1 MANKI
6 KKMMNNWTAYTVGW
20 IESSNDT
27 YENIIHLSQEEY
39 DELETKDPDT
49 LYSTPDSST
58 DPALSI
64 IWEIKIFSWTT
75 IPDKFLECD
84 WSALSTS
91 AYPELFAV
99 IWYTYW
105 WSEWTFNLP
114 NIKGKV
120 VAWYDS
126 GDTCFNSA
134 WKCWWEKAH
143 TLTVNEMPAHCHQQ
157 TWYIWSWQSFGFCP
171 NHVSSNASTLVN
183 AWYTCNTWWGCA
195 HNNLQP
201 YITLKYIIRCK

>member
-1 MANKI
+1 
-6 KKMMNNWTAYTVGW
+6 MMNNWTAYTVGS

-39 DELETKDPDT
+39 DALETKDPDT
-49 LYSTPDSST
+49 LYSTPDSSV

-84 WSALSTS
+84 WSALSTT

-114 NIKGKV
+114 NLKGRV
-120 VAWYDS
+120 VTWYDS
-126 GDTCFNSA
+126 GDNCFNSI
-134 WKCWWEKAH
+134 WKRWWEKAH
-143 TLTVNEMPAHCHQQ
+143 TLTVSEMPSHCHLFAWARND
-157 TWYIWSWQSFGFCP
+157 TSCSDADSFLNWDPDYACGWSSYCWSHC
-171 NHVSSNASTLVN
+171 STY
-183 AWYTCNTWWGCA
+183 AGYSWA

>member
-1 MANKI
+1 MI
-6 KKMMNNWTAYTVGW
+6 NNWTEYKLGS
-20 IESSNDT
+20 IDSSNET
-27 YENIIHLSQEEY
+27 YENIIHLSQADY
-39 DELETKDPDT
+39 DALETKDPDT

-84 WSALSTS
+84 WSALSTD

-114 NIKGKV
+114 NLNGKV
-120 VAWYDS
+120 ITWFDS
-126 GDTCFNSA
+126 SDACFCCM
-134 WKCWWEKAH
+134 WCTWWEKTH
-143 TLTVNEMPAHCHQQ
+143 TLTVDEMPEHCHEIQH
-157 TWYIWSWQSFGFCP
+157 WSTDFYSCMTAAYWAYDLNWRQKTC
-171 NHVSSNASTLVN
+171 N
-183 AWYTCNTWWGCA
+183 AWWWQA

-201 YITLKYIIRCK
+201 YITLKYIIRYK

>member
-1 MANKI
+1 
-6 KKMMNNWTAYTVGW
+6 MMNNWTAYTVGS

-84 WSALSTS
+84 WSALSTD

-114 NIKGKV
+114 NLNGKV
-120 VAWYDS
+120 ITWFDS
-126 GDTCFNSA
+126 SDACFCCI
-134 WKCWWEKAH
+134 WCTWWEKMH
-143 TLTVNEMPAHCHQQ
+143 TLTVDEMPEHCHCIIE
-157 TWYIWSWQSFGFCP
+157 W
-171 NHVSSNASTLVN
+171 
-183 AWYTCNTWWGCA
+183 WWGWGYEYHNSFQYSTSRCNPNYKTGCAWWWQA

>member
-1 MANKI
+1 
-6 KKMMNNWTAYTVGW
+6 MMNNWTAYTVGS

-49 LYSTPDSST
+49 LYSTPDSSV

-105 WSEWTFNLP
+105 WSGWTFNLP

-134 WKCWWEKAH
+134 WKCWWEKTH
-143 TLTVNEMPAHCHQQ
+143 TLTINEMPSHCHDIRG
-157 TWYIWSWQSFGFCP
+157 TFNMGGSDCVAKACSGFRAEYKMKP
-171 NHVSSNASTLVN
+171 TD
-183 AWYTCNTWWGCA
+183 NTWWGCA

-201 YITLKYIIRCK
+201 YITMKYIIRCE